1 MSLKIELDVQGI
13 KELQL
18 KFNEISERRLLSAVA
33 TGLTRTAVG
42 AKGAIQQAMQSQ
54 LDRPTPYALAGVR
67 VIAATADQG
76 KAGVR
81 NLPNPNDPFDGRLV
95 ESRFLEATVDLKN
108 ETTNKGTPAINFLGP
123 NVDARPR
130 NVKRFELALQ
140 ASGAMPRGT
149 FAVPADGA
157 KLDAYGNVSR
167 GQIQQI
173 LSQVGVELLAGSSR
187 TLRQRRDETAKKFA
201 SRRRVAFGKAGGQY
215 VSYPEG
221 RGKLPAG
228 LYLVEG
234 KDFGARLGFGRS
246 GRIRAVFF
254 YQRSVTYRA
263 RFDFFG
269 VAKRYA
275 EQNLSANIDRA
286 IAESLQRKFDQV
298 RAGR

>member
-1 MSLKIELDVQGI
+1 MSLKIELNVQGI
-13 KELQL
+13 KDLQL
-18 KFNEISERRLLSAVA
+18 KFQEISERRLLSAIA

-42 AKGAIQQAMQSQ
+42 ARGAIRQAMQVQ

-67 VIAATADQG
+67 VITATAD
-76 KAGVR
+76 KRNAGVS
-81 NLPNPNDPFDGRLV
+81 NLPNPNDAFDGRLV

-108 ETTNKGTPAINFLGP
+108 ESTNKGTPAINFLGP
-123 NVDARPR
+123 NVDGRPR
-130 NVKRFELALQ
+130 GLKRFELALQ
-140 ASGAMPRGT
+140 ASGAMPKGM
-149 FAVPADGA
+149 FAVPTDEA
-157 KLDAYGNVSR
+157 KLDQYGNVSR

-173 LSQVGVELLAGSSR
+173 LSQVGTELLAGSNR
-187 TLRQRRDETAKKFA
+187 TLRQRRDETAKQFA
-201 SRRRVAFGKAGGQY
+201 TRRRRAFGKAGGQY

-221 RGKLPAG
+221 RGKLPPG

-234 KDFGARLGFGRS
+234 RDFGARLGFGRS

-254 YQRSVTYRA
+254 YQPRVSYRA

-269 VAKRYA
+269 IGRSYA
-275 EQNLSANIDRA
+275 ERNLAANIDRA